1 MSITIVEKDG
11 EPKEVVEIQLEKG
24 ENVLRANLDN
34 LAEKIDI
41 DSILAND
48 ILEKYSSM
56 IASLMISSGVPNT
69 WEQAFADVYLYALA
83 LRIKGEGKDE

>member
-1 MSITIVEKDG
+1 MSITIVERED

-24 ENVLRANLDN
+24 ENVIRANLDN
-34 LAEKIDI
+34 LSEKIDV

-48 ILEKYSSM
+48 VLEKYSSM
-56 IASLMISSGVPNT
+56 IASLMISSGTAST

-83 LRIKGEGKDE
+83 LRIKNEGENE

>member
-1 MSITIVEKDG
+1 MSITIVERED
-11 EPKEVVEIQLEKG
+11 EAREVVEIRLEQG
-24 ENVLRANLDN
+24 ENVLHANLDN
-34 LAEKIDI
+34 LAGKIDI

-56 IASLMISSGVPNT
+56 IASLMISSGTPNT

-83 LRIKGEGKDE
+83 LRVKNDGEGE

>member
-1 MSITIVEKDG
+1 MSITIVEKEG
-11 EPKEVVEIQLEKG
+11 ESKEVVEIQLEGG

-34 LAEKIDI
+34 LSEKIDVKA
-41 DSILAND
+41 ILAND

-56 IASLMISSGVPNT
+56 IASLMISSGTAGT

-83 LRIKGEGKDE
+83 LKVKSEGEGE

>member
-1 MSITIVEKDG
+1 MSITIIERDG
-11 EPKEVVEIQLEKG
+11 EPKEVVEIQLENG

-34 LAEKIDI
+34 LAGKIDI

-56 IASLMISSGVPNT
+56 IASLMISSGTPNT

-83 LRIKGEGKDE
+83 LRVKNE